1 MEVKESLGQEVVILN
16 IMKEDYERRDHSK
29 CQHAFPAKQ
38 KLENTQYNHIYLC
51 ACAHTCTH
59 TRTCMRAHTHFPI
72 HIQHAKEEVKN
83 FGNLSKNWFFYFPS
97 YIM

>member
-16 IMKEDYERRDHSK
+16 IMKEDYERRDHSQ

-59 TRTCMRAHTHFPI
+59 THTCMRAHTHARACVHTHTSQFTYNMP
-72 HIQHAKEEVKN
+72 KRK
-83 FGNLSKNWFFYFPS
+83 
-97 YIM
+97 